1 MLMYV
6 SAGRMDRHLGIGG
19 LPKKRRAADA
29 ALRVSTCLSYWLLT
43 AGRRQVLLGDRT
55 LVAGP
60 RRGARR
66 GNWRQDERVSVDG
79 FVGLL
84 RCRHAECSGNLA
96 VGYVDFGN
104 IATGN
109 AGVGEAQTILYV
121 SLIYIFSS
129 VGLNILQHYKKVTTL
144 R

>member
-79 FVGLL
+79 FVRFL
-84 RCRHAECSGNLA
+84 RTSIAERGNDLA
-96 VGYVDFGN
+96 SAIYQYFGHV
-104 IATGN
+104 ATGD
-109 AGVGEAQTILYV
+109 AD
-121 SLIYIFSS
+121 IFRQPGFRSEE
-129 VGLNILQHYKKVTTL
+129 
-144 R
+144 